1 MSKAQAISW
10 RDPEKLKQP
19 MKSELTLQEIQQRRR
34 GMLQKIELD
43 FVDEELEHPKSSVL
57 PVLPAY

>member
-1 MSKAQAISW
+1 
-10 RDPEKLKQP
+10 

>member
-43 FVDEELEHPKSSVL
+43 FVDEEL
-57 PVLPAY
+57 